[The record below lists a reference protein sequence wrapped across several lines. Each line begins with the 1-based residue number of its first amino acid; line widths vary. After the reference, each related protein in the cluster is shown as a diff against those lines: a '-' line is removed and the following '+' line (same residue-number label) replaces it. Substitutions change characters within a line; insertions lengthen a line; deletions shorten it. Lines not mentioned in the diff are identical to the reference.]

1 MRIVGCLL
9 LTALVLGLGGRAPA
23 APSPEAEERLSE
35 AALAR
40 YSAPG
45 NPERYRSLLTQMRE
59 APETLGA
66 PAKQVRLPVQSWP
79 NGRAKTMV
87 FAKEAW
93 VTLDMQGVRARNVHV
108 EHYRED
114 GALAGALDAE
124 EVLVDRTKQLAVVK
138 GRIKGSFGP
147 DKLSGV
153 GALID
158 FETQYVKILRRARI
172 DTGRL
177 GKADFSARGLF

>member
-79 NGRAKTMV
+79 NGQAKTMV

-93 VTLDMQGVRARNVHV
+93 VTLDMQGIRARNVHV

>member
-1 MRIVGCLL
+1 MRIVGGLL
-9 LTALVLGLGGRAPA
+9 LTVLALGLGGRALA

-35 AALAR
+35 EALAR
-40 YSAPG
+40 YGAPG

-66 PAKQVRLPVQSWP
+66 PARNVRLPVQSWP

-93 VTLDMQGVRARNVHV
+93 VTLDMQGLRARHVHV

-114 GALAGALDAE
+114 GALAGELDAE
-124 EVLVDRTKQLAVVK
+124 EVLVDRPKQLAVVK
-138 GRIKGSFGP
+138 GRFQGRFGV

>member
-1 MRIVGCLL
+1 MRIVGGLL
-9 LTALVLGLGGRAPA
+9 LTVLALGLGGRVLA

-40 YSAPG
+40 YGAPG
-45 NPERYRSLLTQMRE
+45 QPERYRSLLMQIRK
-59 APETLGA
+59 APEELGS
-66 PAKQVRLPVQSWP
+66 PAKDVRLPVQSWP

-93 VTLDMQGVRARNVHV
+93 VTLDMQGVRARTVHV

-114 GALAGALDAE
+114 GSLAGTLDAE
-124 EVLVDRTKQLAVVK
+124 EVLVDRTRQLAVVK
-138 GRIKGSFGP
+138 GRIKGRFGA

-172 DTGRL
+172 ETGRL